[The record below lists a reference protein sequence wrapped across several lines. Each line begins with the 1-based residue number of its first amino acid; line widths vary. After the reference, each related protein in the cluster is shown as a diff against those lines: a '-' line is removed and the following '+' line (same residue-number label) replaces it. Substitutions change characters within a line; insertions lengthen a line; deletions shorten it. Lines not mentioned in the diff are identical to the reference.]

1 MLCILSQAVKIK
13 GNSAIQSLQSCE
25 VTFTYATTLILIGI
39 FSCPVY
45 LESSDDMTQTLV
57 AIAFGKVK
65 DTEDLKRVLDWSLSN
80 FHLQHLNCTISAA
93 FSNPSGNEAA
103 MHWFFDNFP
112 NVCRLCFI
120 DSRADV
126 IPT

>member
-1 MLCILSQAVKIK
+1 
-13 GNSAIQSLQSCE
+13 
-25 VTFTYATTLILIGI
+25 
-39 FSCPVY
+39 
-45 LESSDDMTQTLV
+45 
-57 AIAFGKVK
+57 
-65 DTEDLKRVLDWSLSN
+65 
-80 FHLQHLNCTISAA
+80 
-93 FSNPSGNEAA
+93 